1 MKITVGNVFC
11 FVNDF
16 TEQNQIRD
24 SCRYKK
30 EIYKPGP
37 FAKTKSI
44 VEASMVANKKFLT
57 GLLPRV
63 LAYCDNKQI
72 RYEKNQTYDEL
83 PTLASSPYLEGI
95 EFRQDQKE
103 AINNACILS
112 RGIIKAPTGSGKTV
126 IAGGI
131 CSMFPTSR
139 ILFMCHTLD
148 LLTQTYDEFIA
159 WGLRNVVMI
168 GGGSKIYKD
177 EIENQCIVV
186 ATIQSIHNMEYS
198 YFKKFDMVII
208 DEAHHVTAGS
218 SYTKFL
224 EKIDAP
230 IRIGLTATPPQKG
243 SHAELVAEG
252 YLGPVI
258 AELTIE
264 KGMEMGIIAKP
275 VIDLIPV
282 PYVSRIGELKSYRD
296 IYREGVID
304 NKVRN
309 NLILQY
315 ALDEVDN
322 GKSVLILTGKETDHG
337 KILRRL
343 ARDIYREDIPFLY
356 GSTSKEDRMDSKE
369 LLKSKELKCAIANII
384 WYEGI
389 NIPPIDIIINAE
401 GGKASGKTLQ
411 KVGRGLRTSEGKTHL
426 VIVDFLDPYK
436 YSSHHCVLRLI
447 TYAEQGWL
455 KPVI

>member
-1 MKITVGNVFC
+1 MKIVVGNIFC
-11 FVNDF
+11 SVADF

-30 EIYKPGP
+30 EIYKPGA

-44 VEASMVANKKFLT
+44 VEGSMVVNKKFLT

-63 LAYCDNKQI
+63 LVYCNNKQI
-72 RYEKNQTYDEL
+72 KIEKDQKNNKS
-83 PTLASSPYLEGI
+83 PTIASAPNLRGI
-95 EFRQDQKE
+95 EFRPDQKE
-103 AINNACILS
+103 AINKACTIS
-112 RGIIKAPTGSGKTV
+112 RGVIKAPTGSGKTV

-131 CSMFPTSR
+131 CSMLPTSR

-159 WGLRNVVMI
+159 WGLKNVVMV
-168 GGGSKIYKD
+168 GGGSAIYRD
-177 EIENQCIVV
+177 EIEDQCIVV
-186 ATIQSIHNMEYS
+186 ATIQSIHNMDHS
-198 YFKKFDMVII
+198 YFKNFDMVII
-208 DEAHHVTAGS
+208 DEAHHVTVGS

-243 SHAELVAEG
+243 SHAELVTEG
-252 YLGPVI
+252 YLGPII

-282 PYVSRIGELKSYRD
+282 PYISRISELKTYRE
-296 IYREGVID
+296 IYREGVIN

-315 ALDEVDN
+315 TFDEVDN

-337 KILRRL
+337 KILQQM
-343 ARDIYREDIPFLY
+343 ARDIYQEDIVFLY
-356 GSTSKEDRMDSKE
+356 GSTSKEDRTDFKE
-369 LLKSKELKCAIANII
+369 QLKSRKLKCAIANII

-411 KVGRGLRTSEGKTHL
+411 KAGRGLRTSEGKTHL
-426 VIVDFLDPYK
+426 VVVDFLDPYK
-436 YSSHHCVLRLI
+436 YLSHHCVLRLI

-455 KPVI
+455 KPNF

>member
-1 MKITVGNVFC
+1 MKITVENVFC
-11 FVNDF
+11 YVNDF
-16 TEQNQIRD
+16 TAQNQIRD

-37 FAKTKSI
+37 FSKTKSI
-44 VEASMVANKKFLT
+44 IEASMVNNKKFLT

-63 LAYCDNKQI
+63 LEYCDNKQI
-72 RYEKNQTYDEL
+72 QYEAKKRNIL
-83 PTLASSPYLEGI
+83 LPMMASKPTLQGI
-95 EFRQDQKE
+95 KFREDQKG
-103 AINNACILS
+103 AIHEACIAL

-131 CSMFPTSR
+131 CSMLPTAR

-159 WGLRNVVMI
+159 WGLKNVVMI
-168 GGGSKIYKD
+168 GGGSKVYAD
-177 EIENQCIVV
+177 EIENQCIIV
-186 ATIQSIHNMEYS
+186 ATIQSIHNMKYS
-198 YFKKFDMVII
+198 NFKNFDVIII
-208 DEAHHVTAGS
+208 DEAHHVTEGS

-243 SHAELVAEG
+243 SYAELITEG

-264 KGMEMGIIAKP
+264 QGMKMGIIAKP
-275 VIDLIPV
+275 VIDLLPV
-282 PYVSRIGELKSYRD
+282 PYISRISELKSYRE
-296 IYREGVID
+296 IYQEGIIN

-309 NLILQY
+309 NIILQY
-315 ALDEVDN
+315 TLDEIDN
-322 GKSVLILTGKETDHG
+322 GKSVLILTGKEIEHG
-337 KILRRL
+337 KILQQM
-343 ARDIYREDIPFLY
+343 ARNVYGEEIPFLY
-356 GSTSKEDRMDSKE
+356 GSTSKEDRIDFKE
-369 LLKSKELKCAIANII
+369 LLKSRKLKCAIANII

-389 NIPPIDIIINAE
+389 NIPPIDVIINAE

-411 KVGRGLRTSEGKTHL
+411 KAGRGLRTAEGKTHL

-436 YSSHHCVLRLI
+436 YLSHHCVLRLI
-447 TYAEQGWL
+447 AYSEQGWM
-455 KPVI
+455 KPVM

>member
-1 MKITVGNVFC
+1 MKITVDNVFC
-11 FVNDF
+11 YVNDF
-16 TEQNQIRD
+16 TAQNQIRD

-37 FAKTKSI
+37 FSKTKSI
-44 VEASMVANKKFLT
+44 VEASMISNKKFLT

-63 LAYCDNKQI
+63 LEYCDNKQI
-72 RYEKNQTYDEL
+72 QYEAKRENILL
-83 PTLASSPYLEGI
+83 PMMASKPALQGI
-95 EFRQDQKE
+95 EFRQDQKD
-103 AINNACILS
+103 AIHEACIAL

-131 CSMFPTSR
+131 CSMFPTAR

-148 LLTQTYDEFIA
+148 LLTQTYDEFVA
-159 WGLRNVVMI
+159 WGLKNVVMI
-168 GGGSKIYKD
+168 GGGSKAYTD

-186 ATIQSIHNMEYS
+186 ATIQSIHNMNLH
-198 YFKKFDMVII
+198 YFKNFDVIII
-208 DEAHHVTAGS
+208 DEAHHVTEGS

-224 EKIDAP
+224 EKVNTP

-243 SHAELVAEG
+243 SHAELITEG
-252 YLGPVI
+252 YLGSVI

-264 KGMEMGIIAKP
+264 QGMKMGIIAKP
-275 VIDLIPV
+275 VIDLLPV
-282 PYVSRIGELKSYRD
+282 PYISRISEFKSYRE
-296 IYREGVID
+296 IYQEGIIN

-315 ALDEVDN
+315 TLDEVDN
-322 GKSVLILTGKETDHG
+322 GKSVLILTGKEIEHG
-337 KILRRL
+337 KILQQM
-343 ARDIYREDIPFLY
+343 ARNVYGEEIPFLY
-356 GSTSKEDRMDSKE
+356 GSTSKEDRMDFKE
-369 LLKSKELKCAIANII
+369 LLKSRKLKCAIANII

-389 NIPPIDIIINAE
+389 NIPPIDVIINAE

-411 KVGRGLRTSEGKTHL
+411 KAGRGLRTTEGKTHL

-436 YSSHHCVLRLI
+436 YLSHHCVLRLI

-455 KPVI
+455 KPVL